1 MPNYRRNYVAG
12 ASYFFT
18 VNLLER
24 FPNDLLTRHVEPLRE
39 AVRLVCA
46 QYPVRVDAW
55 VVLPDHMHCIWTLPS
70 DDANFTL
77 RWRLIKAAFSK
88 QLPKVE
94 HRSSVRVARGERGIW
109 QRRFWE
115 HTLRDERDYA
125 AHVDYV
131 HFNPVKHGYAQA
143 VKDWPY
149 STFHR
154 YVAEGLYPVDWGGV
168 DGDLVVD
175 AGERR

>member
-1 MPNYRRNYVAG
+1 MPDYRRNYVLG
-12 ASYFFT
+12 GSFFFT

-24 FPNDLLTRHVEPLRE
+24 YPNELLTKHMALLRE
-39 AVRLVCA
+39 AVRLVRA
-46 QYPVRVDAW
+46 DYPLQIDAW
-55 VVLPDHMHCIWTLPS
+55 VVLPDHMHCVWSLPPG
-70 DDANFTL
+70 DADYTL

-88 QLPKVE
+88 RLPKTE
-94 HRSSVRVARGERGIW
+94 RRSRVRVARGERGIW

-131 HFNPVKHGYAQA
+131 HFNPVKHGYVRA
-143 VKDWPY
+143 VADWPH

-154 YVAEGLYPVDWGGV
+154 YVAQGTYPADWGGG
-168 DGDLVVD
+168 GDDVIVA
-175 AGERR
+175 AGERG